1 MEGYKLKTGDLV
13 ICKPAEE
20 FREPSNVDF
29 EVYARVIWVFREQDR
44 AILRRYLKQ
53 GRLFSNEQLLPLSG
67 LEAIN
72 AYQPMNVAE
81 RETFLANTKDEPA
94 PHVYWSADDFAYS
107 KARPGD
113 YVEAAVVN
121 NAMNIMPPATMRY
134 TCAQVGEPYSHEI
147 DPQTGKLRATYATF
161 AVLEGDFQKG
171 IWQFRGY
178 CFKNETK
185 PCGVKPAYM

>member
-1 MEGYKLKTGDLV
+1 MEGYKMKTGDLV

-20 FREPSNVDF
+20 FRKPSNVDF

-67 LEAIN
+67 LVNI
-72 AYQPMNVAE
+72 YQPMNDAE
-81 RETFLANTKDEPA
+81 REMFLANTKDEPA
-94 PHVYWSADDFAYS
+94 PHVYWTAGDFAYS
-107 KARPGD
+107 KAKPGD
-113 YVEAAVVN
+113 YVDAAVVD

-161 AVLEGDFQKG
+161 SIMEGNFQRG
-171 IWQFRGY
+171 IWEFRGY
-178 CFKNETK
+178 CFKGERTPRGEN
-185 PCGVKPAYM
+185 PAYM